1 MKILDVDGFQKGIK
15 EIEETLS
22 SQKKQADQIAKAI
35 QGVTDLDEAFKGK
48 GGNAIRDFYRSKHL
62 PLLEQYQTFLSDY
75 QSVIKQMNHALQNL
89 EPAPDGFMNEGFL
102 ENELNAGLHFAKQT
116 TVHLTFEANE
126 TIKSVSDIVT
136 LPTIEE
142 ETCMQ
147 YVVKAERQMSHSIE
161 KVYEFDHAQTS
172 SLSSL
177 QGQVDA
183 LRKQIMQLN
192 PVFRKMNFK
201 PVFSNQKKFAMNHQ
215 EDPLNLVP
223 LMNYVSN
230 YFSEKVSSFIGTA
243 EGVTYAYMDTII
255 DLVDTVVF
263 LVVDPIGFIEGVL
276 HALFHPIET
285 AKYIWAGV
293 EQSFQDEFVNGD
305 VRSRARF
312 MSYAQTYAFLSIAG
326 PKGTDKVGKVGKIGK
341 ASRRGKGKSKS
352 DVPYNAMT
360 TIAIKSF
367 LRDSFNSQMNIVED
381 GTHMV
386 LATKANKRTQ
396 KWNAVV
402 KDTNEMVRNT
412 KNVLN
417 HEKFKKIMNKT
428 YQKVASSPVSRVAN
442 SEVFPTF
449 KKLITN
455 ENGHV
460 RFSWKAG
467 DSKKGNKGTDKP
479 PKITEI
485 KEKDLGKHIIKGKNG
500 RKELAPNVRYITEDG
515 YKYTT
520 DEFGRIVD
528 VEAEEL
534 ILQKGKRNKG
544 MQAAAGRE
552 DRLPDD
558 DGGHLIGTQ
567 FHGSGDIDN
576 LLAQNKHI
584 NRSGG
589 EWYKME
595 TEWANAMKEVPPKK
609 VSVKIKPVFVGT
621 SSRPESYKVVY
632 EIEGKG
638 IFKKTIENKSGG

>member
-22 SQKKQADQIAKAI
+22 SQKKQAEQIEKAI

-62 PLLEQYQTFLSDY
+62 PLLKQFQTFLSDY
-75 QSVIKQMNHALQNL
+75 QSVIKQMKHALQNL

-102 ENELNAGLHFAKQT
+102 ENELKAGLHFAKQT

-147 YVVKAERQMSHSIE
+147 YVVKAEREMSHSIE

-183 LRKQIMQLN
+183 LGKQIMQLN

-460 RFSWKAG
+460 RFSWKTG
-467 DSKKGNKGTDKP
+467 KRSDETKSNGNKSDKSP
-479 PKITEI
+479 DVVIR
-485 KEKDLGKHIIKGKNG
+485 DGSHMDKNG
-500 RKELAPNVRYITEDG
+500 NLKPNV
-515 YKYTT
+515 KYRAGEYEYLYET
-520 DEFGRIVD
+520 DNSGRLKEFN
-528 VEAEEL
+528 AEEL
-534 ILQKGKRNKG
+534 KLTE
-544 MQAAAGRE
+544 RE
-552 DRLPDD
+552 SRLPHNANTPGKQSGDHA
-558 DGGHLIGTQ
+558 GHLAADRFG
-567 FHGSGDIDN
+567 GSPELDN
-576 LLAQNKHI
+576 LVSQSSNVNLSKFKKLENQWAKAI
-584 NRSGG
+584 NEGKQVAVNVKVNYNGPENRPSSFVIMYEIDG
-589 EWYKME
+589 E
-595 TEWANAMKEVPPKK
+595 PDLI
-609 VSVKIKPVFVGT
+609 KIK
-621 SSRPESYKVVY
+621 
-632 EIEGKG
+632 
-638 IFKKTIENKSGG
+638 N